1 MNKGGKLKKNCV
13 AASVGVLQNDFVLS
27 TELIM

>member
-1 MNKGGKLKKNCV
+1 MNKGGKLKKTG